1 MISVLHPYAALKP
14 SDGRWL
20 GIMPEHWEVRRL
32 KDLGYLKSGTGFPH
46 SHQGNLLAEFPF
58 FKVGDMAVSGNEQ
71 LMQVWNHTI
80 TEDTVNTLGAHVFQP
95 NTIVFAKVGAALL
108 LNRRRILTRPSCLDN
123 NMMGFLPKG
132 HSSKWMYH
140 WLSTVDLR
148 MMVNPG
154 AVPSVNEGQLEV
166 LPVLVPPLPEQT
178 SIVRYLDNADEQI
191 GRYISGKE
199 RLIALLEEER
209 QAVIHQAVTKGLDPN
224 VRLKD
229 SGVEWLGD
237 VPEHWRVGPLKRAF
251 VSMDYGI
258 SESASDSGAI
268 HLLTMGN
275 LRDGQVIVPQEGGVD
290 SVDPYLLL
298 REGDLLF
305 NRTNSRELVGKV
317 GLFAGHESPT
327 TFASYLVRMRPHPNH
342 APEYLNMA
350 LNDTSFISSAR
361 RESVPSLHQ
370 SNLNPTRY
378 GRLHIALP
386 PKEEQSVMLRVLQEE
401 TVTLRNSV
409 AQAHHQIDLMNE
421 YRTRLIADVVTGQLD
436 VREAAEELPT
446 PEPTEIT
453 D

>member
-166 LPVLVPPLPEQT
+166 LPVLVPPHPKNKPPLSGFSTTPT
-178 SIVRYLDNADEQI
+178 SRSSATSRARSGSSPCWRRS
-191 GRYISGKE
+191 GRHWSTRPSPGAWTPASGSS
-199 RLIALLEEER
+199 
-209 QAVIHQAVTKGLDPN
+209 HP
-224 VRLKD
+224 
-229 SGVEWLGD
+229 GVEWLGD
-237 VPEHWRVGPLKRAF
+237 VPEHWEVRRLKLIS
-251 VSMDYGI
+251 VS
-258 SESASDSGAI
+258 SDR
-268 HLLTMGN
+268 HNHRTN
-275 LRDGQVIVPQEGGVD
+275 LR
-290 SVDPYLLL
+290 
-298 REGDLLF
+298 
-305 NRTNSRELVGKV
+305 
-317 GLFAGHESPT
+317 
-327 TFASYLVRMRPHPNH
+327 
-342 APEYLNMA
+342 
-350 LNDTSFISSAR
+350 R
-361 RESVPSLHQ
+361 RWS
-370 SNLNPTRY
+370 
-378 GRLHIALP
+378 
-386 PKEEQSVMLRVLQEE
+386 
-401 TVTLRNSV
+401 
-409 AQAHHQIDLMNE
+409 D
-421 YRTRLIADVVTGQLD
+421 
-436 VREAAEELPT
+436 
-446 PEPTEIT
+446 
-453 D
+453 

>member
-71 LMQVWNHTI
+71 LMQIWNHTI
-80 TEDTVNTLGAHVFQP
+80 TEDTVNILGAHVFQP

-166 LPVLVPPLPEQT
+166 LPVLVPPLPEQAA
-178 SIVRYLDNADEQI
+178 IVRFLDHADEQI
-191 GRYISGKE
+191 RRYIAGKE

-209 QAVIHQAVTKGLDPN
+209 KVATEQTLRTQ
-224 VRLKD
+224 
-229 SGVEWLGD
+229 
-237 VPEHWRVGPLKRAF
+237 RA
-251 VSMDYGI
+251 
-258 SESASDSGAI
+258 E
-268 HLLTMGN
+268 N
-275 LRDGQVIVPQEGGVD
+275 LRLQNVANLMRRPIGRNDATTYTPVG
-290 SVDPYLLL
+290 
-298 REGDLLF
+298 LF
-305 NRTNSRELVGKV
+305 NRGRGMFLKEPTAGRDLGDSDFYWIQKGDLVISGQFAWEGAIAVAGKNDEGCVASHRYPILLGKDGVLETQFLFSFLQTDWGQTLLDLHSRGA
-317 GLFAGHESPT
+317 AGRNRPLN
-327 TFASYLVRMRPHPNH
+327 AGYLLKEKIPVPPID
-342 APEYLNMA
+342 EQ
-350 LNDTSFISSAR
+350 IS
-361 RESVPSLHQ
+361 V
-370 SNLNPTRY
+370 
-378 GRLHIALP
+378 
-386 PKEEQSVMLRVLQEE
+386 
-401 TVTLRNSV
+401 VTLLEREREMRENL
-409 AQAHHQIDLMNE
+409 AQTRVLMNE